1 MDEMV
6 EQTMSII
13 NSKKV
18 SSENFTK
25 QIAFNAIPH
34 IDVFAEDGYTKEELK
49 MTRETKKI
57 LDDKIELTATCVR
70 IPVKVSHAESVNIEF
85 EKPFTV
91 KKISETLNNSPGCKV
106 FDKRENAGYI
116 TPVDAEGKNETFVSR
131 IREDNSKNN
140 GFLVVHLR
148 MTGYFKFI
156 ENSSHPCKH
165 TRIRFFDKNNNE
177 LRYVDVRSFGQMWW
191 INKGLSLNKIIK
203 GLGSLGPEPFSK
215 DFDANYLK
223 KVISNRTKSIKSVL
237 LDQTIVA
244 GIGNIYADESL
255 YSAGISPFR
264 EAHTIKKNELIKL
277 KESIVTVLKKSIGS
291 GGTTFSDFRD
301 LEGENGN
308 FGLQTNVYRRTGKK
322 CRKCGNLIEKQK
334 IAGRSTHWCPNCQK

>member
-1 MDEMV
+1 MPELPEV
-6 EQTMSII
+6 ETVRRGLEQKLNNFII
-13 NSKKV
+13 KKV
-18 SSENFTK
+18 EVCRDSTVAFPSS
-25 QIAFNAIPH
+25 
-34 IDVFAEDGYTKEELK
+34 KEEFIKGLLNSLIYKWDRRGKYLIAQLK
-49 MTRETKKI
+49 E
-57 LDDKIELTATCVR
+57 VQ
-70 IPVKVSHAESVNIEF
+70 N
-85 EKPFTV
+85 
-91 KKISETLNNSPGCKV
+91 
-106 FDKRENAGYI
+106 EN
-116 TPVDAEGKNETFVSR
+116 TQFPLE
-131 IREDNSKNN
+131 NSKNN

-177 LRYVDVRSFGQMWW
+177 LRYIDVRSFGQMWW
-191 INKGLSLNKIIK
+191 INKDLSLNKIIK

-223 KVISNRTKSIKSVL
+223 KVISKRTKSIKAIL

-264 EAHTIKKNELIKL
+264 EARTIKKNELIKL

-308 FGLQTNVYRRTGKK
+308 FGLQTNVYRRTGKE
-322 CRKCGNLIEKQK
+322 CRKCGNLIERQK
-334 IAGRSTHWCPNCQK
+334 ITGRSTHWCPKCQK